1 MVVLEDCELEVVVL
15 VVVLED
21 RELDLVEMVVVLE
34 DRDLDVVPVPQ
45 MGLYEG
51 TSHSTSL
58 SVLLHSSS
66 AIRSRP
72 FLFDVS

>member
-34 DRDLDVVPVPQ
+34 DRELDLVPQ